1 MEPRPHVVLSRDI
14 KQIVKK
20 KYTATFK
27 DKKDWI
33 DFTNQIDNI
42 SAKEADLLQ
51 GNIKTNKVPKLD
63 LHGYALA
70 ESNKKVK
77 KFAIESYHQ
86 GYKKL
91 LVVTGKGLRSKS
103 YNNPYVSEKL
113 NVLRY
118 SVPEFIKNDEDLK
131 DKIRGVEKADVK
143 DGGEGAIERSDSND
157 PAIRIHRI

>member
-1 MEPRPHVVLSRDI
+1 MEPRSHLVLSRDT

-20 KYTATFK
+20 KYTASFK

-33 DFTNQIDNI
+33 DFTKQIDNI
-42 SAKEADLLQ
+42 STKETDLLQ
-51 GNIKTNKVPKLD
+51 ENIPTNKVPKLD
-63 LHGYALA
+63 LHGFSLV
-70 ESNKKVK
+70 ESNKVVK
-77 KFAIESYHQ
+77 KFIIASFNR

-118 SVPEFIKNDEDLK
+118 SVPEFIENDEDLK
-131 DKIRGVEKADVK
+131 TKINGISKADEK
-143 DGGEGAIERSDSND
+143 DGGEGATYIFLKNNKNL
-157 PAIRIHRI
+157 